1 MVGTSF
7 NPSQYEAS
15 GSRSSQRVSAQRAA
29 SASYPQIH
37 DHDDIDDENHRASS
51 PVRDTDTILEKKR
64 KNASAQAAF
73 RARRSTYIANLEET
87 VISLETVIRKLQD
100 ACRDAHDDVADY
112 REENVRLKAQV
123 AGFEDR
129 ERIWKA
135 YAKATA
141 GTPAALVAKSQLSG
155 LAAPSK
161 PQSQS
166 SGVVTPPSTQS
177 SCLQESV
184 ISGTC
189 YSEEA
194 TVYGDDGYGYG
205 KIEDCDGESLRL
217 YPVAQSSASF
227 APAFSYASPTG
238 DLGSI
243 PPTPGS
249 ATMQGEFGDL
259 ANMAL
264 VQTNG
269 YMGSYQDYYLDANM
283 PSASDL
289 VPSYP
294 TNSTYTP
301 PQTVSFTNEIQR
313 RHTLPSV
320 HSSEGD
326 ASAATATAVDLNME
340 FLADDQNMTPPSSTA
355 GTSSCQSPELNS
367 ANNRARRHTY
377 AAFPSAL
384 SASSSPIAS
393 RRGPT
398 KSARDTNDVT
408 ALSNTLA
415 VIKAQAFGNVRKT
428 RARNRRTSASAGA
441 AKAAVEILEARG
453 LSLGIDIAGGVKRRR
468 RDDFGTCDKPEQD

>member
-7 NPSQYEAS
+7 NQSQYEAS
-15 GSRSSQRVSAQRAA
+15 GSRISQRVMNQRAA
-29 SASYPQIH
+29 SSSYQQN
-37 DHDDIDDENHRASS
+37 DSDDIDDHDEHRASS

-112 REENVRLKAQV
+112 REENVRLKALV
-123 AGFEDR
+123 SSFEDR

-141 GTPAALVAKSQLSG
+141 GTPAALAAKSRLTG
-155 LAAPSK
+155 LVGNSQSQ
-161 PQSQS
+161 PQSA
-166 SGVVTPPSTQS
+166 GVITPPSSTQS
-177 SCLQESV
+177 CQQDSV
-184 ISGTC
+184 TSGTC

-205 KIEDCDGESLRL
+205 KIEECDGESLRL
-217 YPVAQSSASF
+217 YPVEQSATSYTQT
-227 APAFSYASPTG
+227 FSYSPIG
-238 DLGSI
+238 DLNSI

-249 ATMQGEFGDL
+249 GPNQSEFGDL
-259 ANMAL
+259 ASLAL

-269 YMGSYQDYYLDANM
+269 YIGTYNDYYVDPSM
-283 PSASDL
+283 PSAPEL
-289 VPSYP
+289 IPSYA
-294 TNSTYTP
+294 TSSTFISAP
-301 PQTVSFTNEIQR
+301 VSFADEAQHHR
-313 RHTLPSV
+313 RHTLPAIQNSK
-320 HSSEGD
+320 GD
-326 ASAATATAVDLNME
+326 TTAVSGDLDMT
-340 FLADDQNMTPPSSTA
+340 FFADDSNGTLSTSNSTA
-355 GTSSCQSPELNS
+355 ATSSCQSPELAS
-367 ANNRARRHTY
+367 ANRARRHTY
-377 AAFPSAL
+377 AAFPSAP
-384 SASSSPIAS
+384 SPSSSPIAT
-393 RRGPT
+393 RR
-398 KSARDTNDVT
+398 KSTAGRDSNDVT

-428 RARNRRTSASAGA
+428 RARNKRTSASAGA

-468 RDDFGTCDKPEQD
+468 RGDGFGDCDKAQEE